1 MHVALEVAG
10 MPGRLSWAL
19 NNVSLI
25 SNHVL
30 VHKKFSVRLK
40 LFRVMS
46 KILAWALG
54 VVLDFGANVWR
65 SRLIW
70 RQES

>member
-30 VHKKFSVRLK
+30 VHQKIQCEAQAFSRDVK
-40 LFRVMS
+40 NTG
-46 KILAWALG
+46 LG
-54 VVLDFGANVWR
+54 LRSCFGLW
-65 SRLIW
+65 S
-70 RQES
+70 